1 MTKKK
6 LISRLLALALL
17 TGLAAP
23 ALAAD
28 TATVIRLEKTTGG
41 VSVKKSSGKAVS
53 LISNMRL
60 YGGYHV
66 LTDPESYAWINLDN
80 SRLLKEDAESEVEVR
95 KEGKHLE
102 VLITSGNVFFDV
114 AEPLEDDESM
124 CIRTSTMVVGI
135 RGTSGYVQI
144 SDGQVTHISVLE
156 GEVQCSV
163 AEPITGQVKTET
175 VSGGERAKGV
185 VYDLN
190 RAGDKCDIIKEKLT
204 LDEIPGF
211 VLTDLVRDIPLCDK
225 IEVETGLDIPR
236 DLAETD
242 GEDPA
247 AAPGPRAGTGPGT
260 HAGTGTDNVYHC
272 L

>member
-28 TATVIRLEKTTGG
+28 TATVIRLEKTT
-41 VSVKKSSGKAVS
+41 
-53 LISNMRL
+53 
-60 YGGYHV
+60 
-66 LTDPESYAWINLDN
+66 
-80 SRLLKEDAESEVEVR
+80 
-95 KEGKHLE
+95 
-102 VLITSGNVFFDV
+102 GNVFFDV

-156 GEVQCSV
+156 GEIQCSV
-163 AEPITGQVKTET
+163 ADPITGQVKTET
-175 VSGGERAKGV
+175 VSGGERARGV
-185 VYDLN
+185 VYDPD

>member
-28 TATVIRLEKTTGG
+28 TATVIRLEKTTG
-41 VSVKKSSGKAVS
+41 
-53 LISNMRL
+53 
-60 YGGYHV
+60 
-66 LTDPESYAWINLDN
+66 
-80 SRLLKEDAESEVEVR
+80 
-95 KEGKHLE
+95 
-102 VLITSGNVFFDV
+102 NVFFDV
-114 AEPLEDDESM
+114 AEPM
-124 CIRTSTMVVGI
+124 AVGI
-135 RGTSGYVQI
+135 RGTSGYVQV
-144 SDGQVTHISVLE
+144 SDGQVIWITILE
-156 GEVQCSV
+156 GEIQCSV
-163 AEPITGQVKTET
+163 ADPITGQVKTET

-185 VYDLN
+185 VYDPD